1 MAPAVLLTGMPSFR
15 LAILLLAIPLLASIN
30 PAGAL
35 TLAELQQDEHLTPD
49 RFARYF
55 RDFRFRLGDEV
66 QAPEAFL
73 GDEAGDCDDYATLA
87 AEVLKKKGYTPQL
100 VVVFMEKEIHAVC
113 FIRETKSYLDYNNRR
128 GPLFTV
134 PSDGSLADIA
144 RQVAASFHQHW
155 SSVAEFTYR
164 HGRCE
169 IGYIDFPQPET
180 HLAVSR

>member
-1 MAPAVLLTGMPSFR
+1 MPSFR
-15 LAILLLAIPLLASIN
+15 LALLLLAIASLGSIN

-35 TLAELQQDEHLTPD
+35 TLAELERDEHLTPD

-55 RDFRFRLGDEV
+55 RDFRFRLGEQL

-73 GDEAGDCDDYATLA
+73 AEGAGDCDDYATLA
-87 AEVLKKKGYTPQL
+87 AEVLRKKGYTPQL
-100 VVVFMEKEIHAVC
+100 VVVFLEKEIHAVC

-155 SSVAEFTYR
+155 SSVAEFTCQN
-164 HGRCE
+164 GRCKV
-169 IGYIDFPQPET
+169 GYIDFPQPET
-180 HLAVSR
+180 HLADSR